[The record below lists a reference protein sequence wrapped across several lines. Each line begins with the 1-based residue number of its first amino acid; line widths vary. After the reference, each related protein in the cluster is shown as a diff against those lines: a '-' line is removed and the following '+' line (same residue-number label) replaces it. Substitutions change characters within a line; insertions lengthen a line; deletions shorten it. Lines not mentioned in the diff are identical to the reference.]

1 MNAFHRF
8 INKDFKPHLLIKFNS
23 LGKTIMKMAK
33 NFTLIAALT
42 LAFASLARAEEA
54 TPAAEAKPDNEVSF
68 NAAVVSDYRYRGVS
82 QTRLRPALQGGADYV
97 NNPTGFYAGTWLS
110 TIKWVKDGGGDGDV
124 EWDLY
129 AGKRGAI
136 TDTISYDVGGLYYYY
151 PSNKLS
157 TSANTFEL
165 YGQISFGPASL
176 KYSQSTTNLFGTADS
191 KNSGYIDAQLNQE
204 VADGY
209 ILNVHVGRQNVK
221 NNGAASYTD
230 YKVGVTK
237 DFGVVSVALAAVY
250 ADTEAYVGNGK
261 NLGKTGAVLTISK
274 TF

>member
-1 MNAFHRF
+1 MLF
-8 INKDFKPHLLIKFNS
+8 IASHNKDFKPHPLIKFNS

-54 TPAAEAKPDNEVSF
+54 TPAPEAKPDNEVSY
-68 NAAVVSDYRYRGVS
+68 NVAVVSDYRYRGVS
-82 QTRLRPALQGGADYV
+82 QTREKPALQGGADYV
-97 NNPTGFYAGTWLS
+97 NNPTGLYAGTWLS
-110 TIKWVKDGGGDGDV
+110 TIKWVKDGGGDGEV

-129 AGKRGAI
+129 AGKRGNI
-136 TDTISYDVGGLYYYY
+136 TADISYDVGGLYYFY

-157 TSANTFEL
+157 PSANTFEL
-165 YGQISFGPASL
+165 YGQITAGPFSV
-176 KYSQSTTNLFGTADS
+176 KYSHSTTNLFGFANS
-191 KNSGYIDAQLNQE
+191 KNSGYVDGQFNNE
-204 VADGY
+204 VYDGY
-209 ILNVHVGRQNVK
+209 ILNLHVGHQNVK
-221 NNGAASYTD
+221 NNGASSYTD

-250 ADTEAYVGNGK
+250 ADTEAYVGKGK